1 MFFAANNAKF
11 GFVNTLSANI
21 GYHLATYELKYSP
34 TVQTLVE
41 RHKRVYG
48 NMKIIK

>member
-1 MFFAANNAKF
+1 MYKKGVTIQDIATSM
-11 GFVNTLSANI
+11 NTSERMIMSVYLGLSD
-21 GYHLATYELKYSP
+21 
-34 TVQTLVE
+34 QTLVE